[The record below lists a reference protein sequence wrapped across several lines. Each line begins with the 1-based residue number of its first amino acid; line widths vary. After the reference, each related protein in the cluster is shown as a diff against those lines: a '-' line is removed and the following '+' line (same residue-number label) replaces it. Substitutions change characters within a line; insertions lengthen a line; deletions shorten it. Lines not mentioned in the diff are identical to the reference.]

1 MLDINFKN
9 IKNTKLNNNDI
20 TKIYKGNILL
30 WELSKKLK
38 YPFNLMDSDLKDF
51 SFLDIDSSKLD
62 YNIFLLTLLKLTKTE
77 YYRDYDFE
85 IMKGFVGN
93 ELFKSKN
100 IMAGAKYFNNAQ
112 QGSNDWNIKTGWV
125 KDTEKFMGNDVYKYT
140 GANNYITKPV
150 NIGNYVGSQYDKKF
164 TFSFY
169 AKSDKYNVPANIF
182 ISNDTGGTSDIA
194 SNNNKSITLSTE
206 WQRYDITF
214 TLKKLYGQIY
224 PNVQLPNNS
233 DTIYISSY
241 MLNEGDKPLEWDNGF
256 EILTS
261 KYEELLNVLYDN
273 FDKFISTTKEKY
285 LIYRASTIK
294 DLDKKIIPY
303 IKKLNNELYNDKID
317 ILIDKI
323 HNFSYDSQPEV
334 SVDKTKFKFS
344 KEFEPKT
351 EYVKNTEIG
360 YAPYSRSGEYSE
372 DISMVYMDMRWN
384 EVEKVKDVYDW
395 ENWERLT
402 RWKLINSMENVNI
415 VFRLILD
422 EPTDVKHSDLPDY
435 LTTTTYG
442 QYYDNEYGK
451 GFAPYYDNRELID
464 RFKAFISSFL
474 DRYTNYSY
482 NTLGKIS
489 IIQFGIFGHW
499 GEWYNHPTLHKF
511 PNSDILKE
519 YLDLF
524 VSKLNYTTFL
534 FRRNFKFIEDYKKQY
549 PNNYYGVYNDVI
561 GDKNGTEEWL
571 NWINNGSDYPMIPNG
586 NGFLPAMPTLL
597 ENTLVGGELT
607 SGIPMKELLVDKLDQ
622 TVDLIKKSHI
632 SVMGQKIPIKEGD
645 ISEEQFKNA
654 YEKIR
659 DLLGYK
665 VYIKNINIDFSGDTD
680 NLQGNVSVSVTI
692 KNMGNSAL
700 AGSYQLDIGL
710 ISPSDSNQFYGS
722 YEGLIGSFYF
732 KDLGAGEERVL
743 TINNGYF
750 ANNVYGMYLLNDTNT
765 LRDEV
770 FYVRLFNSIIQDYK
784 SINLY
789 NKGYTFRYF
798 GDSVDVSLLISK

>member
-9 IKNTKLNNNDI
+9 IKNIKSKENNITKL
-20 TKIYKGNILL
+20 YKGNTLI
-30 WELSKKLK
+30 WELAKKLN
-38 YPFNLMDSDLKDF
+38 YPFNLMDSDIKDF
-51 SFLDIDSSKLD
+51 SFLDIDSPKLD
-62 YNIFLLTLLKLTKTE
+62 YNIFLLILLKLTKTE
-77 YYRDYDFE
+77 YYRDYGFE
-85 IMKGFVGN
+85 IMKGFIGN

-100 IMAGAKYFNNAQ
+100 IMAGAKHFNNAQ

-150 NIGNYVGSQYDKKF
+150 NIGNYVGNQYNKKF

-169 AKSDKYNVPANIF
+169 AKSDKDNVPANIF

-214 TLKKLYGQIY
+214 TVIKSYGLIY
-224 PNVQLPNNS
+224 PNVHLPNNS

-241 MLNEGDKPLEWDNGF
+241 MLNNGDKPLEWDNGF
-256 EILTS
+256 EILTP

-294 DLDKKIIPY
+294 DLDNKIIPY
-303 IKKLNNELYNDKID
+303 MKKLNNDLYNDKID

-334 SVDKTKFKFS
+334 LVDKTKFKLS
-344 KEFEPKT
+344 REFEPKT

-402 RWKLINSMENVNI
+402 RWKLISSMENVNVI
-415 VFRLILD
+415 FRLILD
-422 EPTDVKHSDLPDY
+422 EPTDTKHSDLPDY
-435 LTTTTYG
+435 LTTSAHG

-464 RFKAFISSFL
+464 RYKAFISAFL
-474 DRYTNYSY
+474 DKYTNYSY
-482 NTLGKIS
+482 STLDKIS
-489 IIQFGIFGHW
+489 IIQFGIIGHW
-499 GEWYNHPTLHKF
+499 GEWHNHPTLHKF

-524 VSKLNYTTFL
+524 VSRLNYTTFL

-549 PNNYYGVYNDVI
+549 PSNYYGVYNDVI
-561 GDKNGTEEWL
+561 GDKNETEEWL

-597 ENTLVGGELT
+597 ENTVVGGELT
-607 SGIPMKELLVDKLDQ
+607 SGVSMKELLVDKLDQ

-680 NLQGNVSVSVTI
+680 NLQGNVSVTI

-750 ANNVYGMYLLNDTNT
+750 TNNVYDMYLLNDTNT

-770 FYVRLFNSIIQDYK
+770 FYVRLFNSVIQDYK

-798 GDSVDVSLLISK
+798 GESVDVSLLTSK